1 MAASNSNIQIS
12 NVDFDSIKNNLRTFL
27 QGQSTFRDYD
37 FEGSGLAVLLDLM
50 AYNTHYNSYY
60 LNMVA
65 NEMFMDTAALRN
77 SVVSHAKLLNY
88 TPHSATAPSAVINI
102 KANEVKDASVS
113 IPTFTKFSSEAID
126 GTNYT
131 FVTKNTYTQPVING
145 TASFDNVEIVQGEP
159 VALIYVVNVSTNPK
173 QIFEISDPNIDT
185 ATLTVRVQKSVS
197 DSTLSTY
204 NLADDILLLDG
215 NSEVYFLQ
223 EGLNGNYQ
231 IYFGDNI
238 LGKYLDD
245 GNVILIDY
253 ISTSGSMAAGAN
265 NFVLLDVVGSSN
277 TVIYPMSAASAGG
290 AKESIDSIK
299 FQAPKAYSAQN
310 RAVSFEDYI
319 TAIQQNKL
327 GFAID
332 SVNVWGGE
340 DNSPP
345 AYGQVFISVKPK
357 GGYYLTDNQKNRLR
371 DEVVKPVSVVTV
383 QPTVLDPDY
392 TYLKI
397 TANVLY
403 DQKKTILTASQMQSA
418 IIASIQSFADAS
430 LNSFNSTFSLSD
442 LTNAIQSTSPSIISN
457 DSVIKVQKKFYPT
470 IGVSKQYVL
479 NYGIPLNRSVFETG
493 ITSNPSLQYYT
504 TGANI
509 TLLND
514 VYLEE
519 TPFPTS
525 GIDNINIL
533 NPGYN
538 YTQVPTVQIL
548 GDGSGATAH
557 AVVKNG
563 YISKIVVDTP
573 GNNYTQVIVKIVNA
587 TGDTSGTNGSAYAQ
601 LQGRY
606 GAIRSYYYEN
616 NIKTILNNSLGVID
630 YQTGIVTLNN
640 FVPADVNE
648 PLGQFTLTANP
659 LSTVISSSQNRIITV
674 DPFDSTAITVNVTAK

>member
-27 QGQSTFRDYD
+27 QGQSTFQDYD

-50 AYNTHYNSYY
+50 AYNTHYNAYY

-65 NEMFMDTAALRN
+65 NEMFMDTAALRS

-131 FVTKNTYTQPVING
+131 FVTKNTSTKPVING
-145 TASFDNVEIVQGEP
+145 TASFDNVEIIQGEP
-159 VALIYVVNVSTNPK
+159 IALTYVVNVSTNPK
-173 QIFEISDPNIDT
+173 QIFEIADPNIDT
-185 ATLTVRVQKSVS
+185 ATLTVRVQKSTT

-204 NLADDILLLDG
+204 NLADDILLLDN

-223 EGLNGNYQ
+223 EGLNGNYE

-238 LGKYLDD
+238 LGKYLSD
-245 GNVILIDY
+245 GNVILINY
-253 ISTSGSMAAGAN
+253 ISTSGNMAAGAN

-277 TVIYPMSAASAGG
+277 TVVYPVSAASSGG

-299 FQAPKAYSAQN
+299 FQAPKSYSAQN
-310 RAVSFEDYI
+310 RAVSYEDYI
-319 TAIQQNKL
+319 TAVQQNKL

-371 DEVVKPVSVVTV
+371 DDVVKPISVVTV
-383 QPTVLDPDY
+383 QPTMLDPDY

-504 TGANI
+504 TGSDI
-509 TLLND
+509 MLLND

-525 GIDNINIL
+525 GIDSINIL

-538 YTQVPTVQIL
+538 YTQVPIVQIL
-548 GDGSGATAH
+548 GDGNGATAH

-563 YISKIVVDTP
+563 YISQIVVDTP

-587 TGDTSGTNGSAYAQ
+587 PGDTSGVNGSAYAQ

-630 YQTGIVTLNN
+630 YQTGVITLNN

-674 DPFDSTAITVNVTAK
+674 DPFDSTAIIVNVTAK

>member
-27 QGQSTFRDYD
+27 QGQSTFKDYD

-65 NEMFMDTAALRN
+65 NEMFMDTAALRS

-145 TASFDNVEIVQGEP
+145 TASFDNVEIIQGEP
-159 VALIYVVNVSTNPK
+159 IALTYVVNVSTNPK
-173 QIFEISDPNIDT
+173 QIFEISDPNIDV

-204 NLADDILLLDG
+204 NLADDILLLNG

-290 AKESIDSIK
+290 AKETIESIK
-299 FQAPKAYSAQN
+299 FQAPKSYSAQN

-319 TAIQQNKL
+319 STVQQNKL

-371 DEVVKPVSVVTV
+371 DEVIKPVSVVTV

-397 TANVLY
+397 TSNVLY
-403 DQKKTILTASQMQSA
+403 DQKKTTLTASQMQSA

-430 LNSFNSTFSLSD
+430 LNSFNSTFSSSD
-442 LTNAIQSTSPSIISN
+442 LTNAIQSTSSSIISN

-525 GIDNINIL
+525 GIDSINIL

-538 YTQVPTVQIL
+538 YTQVPTIQIL
-548 GDGSGATAH
+548 GDGNGATAH
-557 AVVKNG
+557 AIVKNG
-563 YISKIVVDTP
+563 YISKIVVDAP
-573 GNNYTQVIVKIVNA
+573 GNNYTQVIVKIINA
-587 TGDTSGTNGSAYAQ
+587 SGDTSGTNGSAYAQ

-616 NIKTILNNSLGVID
+616 NIKTILNNSLGIVD

-640 FVPADVNE
+640 FVPADVNDA
-648 PLGQFTLTANP
+648 LGQFTLTANP

>member
-27 QGQSTFRDYD
+27 QGQSTFKDYD

-65 NEMFMDTAALRN
+65 NEMFMDTAALRS

-145 TASFDNVEIVQGEP
+145 TASFDNVEIIQGEP
-159 VALIYVVNVSTNPK
+159 IALTYVVNVSTNPK
-173 QIFEISDPNIDT
+173 QIFEISDPNIDV

-204 NLADDILLLDG
+204 NLADDILLLNG

-290 AKESIDSIK
+290 AKETIESIK
-299 FQAPKAYSAQN
+299 FQAPKSYSAQN

-319 TAIQQNKL
+319 STVQQNKL

-371 DEVVKPVSVVTV
+371 DEVIKPVSVVTV

-397 TANVLY
+397 TSNVLY
-403 DQKKTILTASQMQSA
+403 DQKKTTLTASQMQSA

-430 LNSFNSTFSLSD
+430 LNSFNSTFSSSD
-442 LTNAIQSTSPSIISN
+442 LTNAIQSTSSSIISN

-525 GIDNINIL
+525 GIDSINIL

-538 YTQVPTVQIL
+538 YTQVPTIQIL
-548 GDGSGATAH
+548 GDGNGATAH
-557 AVVKNG
+557 AIVKNG
-563 YISKIVVDTP
+563 YISKIVVDAP
-573 GNNYTQVIVKIVNA
+573 GNNYTQVIVKIINA
-587 TGDTSGTNGSAYAQ
+587 SGDTSGTNGSAYAQ

-616 NIKTILNNSLGVID
+616 NIKTILNNSLGIVD

-648 PLGQFTLTANP
+648 ALGQFTLTANP